1 MNKVLHSATQQK
13 EVFMK
18 KSLLAIF
25 VVTTSFGCSH
35 MQTKEKQHSCENPHT
50 ASPHSG
56 VITAESFINS
66 PDLSPA
72 QKEQLKSI
80 YGRVFA
86 QSRMYRAELIEA
98 KSKMFQTLAT
108 RDYKSNEISKLK
120 KEIIAID
127 QRRLDLMFGA
137 LAEVQGVVGYGEDKE
152 KIYRQLRD
160 YDRHQSDYRMN
171 VE

>member
-1 MNKVLHSATQQK
+1 MIKCLFVLFIIVS
-13 EVFMK
+13 
-18 KSLLAIF
+18 SI
-25 VVTTSFGCSH
+25 GCSH
-35 MQTKEKQHSCENPHT
+35 MQTKEKHHSC
-50 ASPHSG
+50 SQPHSDG
-56 VITAESFINS
+56 SHPTAITAESFINS

-80 YGRVFA
+80 YGRIFA
-86 QSRMYRAELIEA
+86 QSRMYRAELVEA
-98 KSKMFQTLAT
+98 KSKMFQTLAK

-127 QRRLDLMFGA
+127 QKRLDLMFGA

-160 YDRHQSDYRMN
+160 YDRHQSDYRTN
-171 VE
+171 IE

>member
-1 MNKVLHSATQQK
+1 
-13 EVFMK
+13 MK
-18 KSLLAIF
+18 KSLLTLS
-25 VVTTSFGCSH
+25 VVLGLTGCSH
-35 MQTKEKQHSCENPHT
+35 MQAKEMHHSHNHVQTPPSES
-50 ASPHSG
+50 ASGS
-56 VITAESFINS
+56 ITAESFINS
-66 PDLSPA
+66 PDLSPG
-72 QKEQLKSI
+72 QKAQLKSI

-86 QSRMYRAELIEA
+86 QSRMYRAELVEA

-120 KEIIAID
+120 KEIISID
-127 QRRLDLMFGA
+127 QKRLDLMFGA

-171 VE
+171 IE